1 MTPEAKVKRVITNQL
16 KELGAYYF
24 YPATGGY
31 GRSGVPDIVGC
42 YRGRFFG
49 IECKAGKNKPTALQ
63 QKNLD
68 DIASTEGIALLINE
82 ANMKD
87 VIVCVSTLLRSR
99 FVKVNK
105 VYNITPTITAPIINP
120 KNKRIKVFLFGNK
133 CMAGD
138 LMSS

>member
-87 VIVCVSTLLRSR
+87 VAYLLGAKAS
-99 FVKVNK
+99 
-105 VYNITPTITAPIINP
+105 NP
-120 KNKRIKVFLFGNK
+120 DQLEMEF
-133 CMAGD
+133 
-138 LMSS
+138 